1 MQTDEVVEQ
10 VAVAKQIVHQMQV
23 VVVVKQVRNW
33 HQVPS
38 GDIGEIANVR
48 VSGLVFFINFKA

>member
-23 VVVVKQVRNW
+23 IVVVKSLQRIV
-33 HQVPS
+33 VALT
-38 GDIGEIANVR
+38 G
-48 VSGLVFFINFKA
+48 